1 MPPLDASVAPRPKTL
16 DRALSLIAALL
27 VIAIVIVARY

>member
-1 MPPLDASVAPRPKTL
+1 MLPSDAGTIPRSKIL